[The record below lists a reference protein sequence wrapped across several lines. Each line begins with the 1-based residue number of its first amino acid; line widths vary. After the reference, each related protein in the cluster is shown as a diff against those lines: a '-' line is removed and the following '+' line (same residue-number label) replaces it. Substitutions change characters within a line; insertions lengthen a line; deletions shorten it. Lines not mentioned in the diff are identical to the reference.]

1 MTDRILH
8 CIMMLGERMLVSGA
22 EVHRVEESVQRL
34 CRAYGAVRAD
44 VYTTIS
50 NMIITVE
57 TEEGRYLTQTCR
69 IQSTGT
75 DITRL
80 HELNDLFR
88 RAAQNPPAEEDLLR
102 ELDRIQR
109 MKTYPRWLQVL
120 SYAAI
125 AGAFTVFFGGRT
137 WQELVI
143 SFLIGGIVGV
153 VAQIS
158 MRLNLNKALER
169 CICSFIAC
177 MLTFFALHL
186 GLAEAGDKIII
197 GNIMSLIP
205 GIGLTNA
212 LRDLFTGDVITGIL
226 RSIEAVLLA
235 FAIAAG
241 YIVAVYLLG
250 GGLA

>member
-1 MTDRILH
+1 MTDQILH
-8 CIMMLGERMLVSGA
+8 CIIMLGERMLVSGA

-44 VYTTIS
+44 VYTTTS

-57 TEEGRYLTQTCR
+57 TDDGRYLTQTCR

-88 RAAQNPPAEEDLLR
+88 RAAANPPEEAVLRAEM
-102 ELDRIQR
+102 DRIAAI
-109 MKTYPRWLQVL
+109 KTYPRWLKVL

-125 AGAFTVFFGGRT
+125 AGSFTIFFGGHSLP
-137 WQELVI
+137 ELLI
-143 SFLIGGIVGV
+143 SFLIGGVVGG
-153 VAQIS
+153 VAQLTEQFS
-158 MRLNLNKALER
+158 FNKALDR
-169 CICSFIAC
+169 FICSLTAC
-177 MLTFFALHL
+177 LLTFVALRL
-186 GLAEAGDKIII
+186 GWVESGDKIII

-241 YIVAVYLLG
+241 YIIAVFLLG
-250 GGLA
+250 GGA

>member
-1 MTDRILH
+1 MTDQILN
-8 CIMMLGERMLVSGA
+8 CIIKLGERMLVSGA

-44 VYTTIS
+44 VYTTTS
-50 NMIITVE
+50 NMIVTVE
-57 TEEGRYLTQTCR
+57 TEDGHYLTQTCR

-80 HELNDLFR
+80 HELNNLFR
-88 RAAQNPPAEEDLLR
+88 RAAVHPPKEEELLR
-102 ELDRIQR
+102 ELERINGI
-109 MKTYPRWLQVL
+109 KTYPRWLQVL

-125 AGAFTVFFGGRT
+125 AGAFTVFFGGHS
-137 WQELVI
+137 WAELLI
-143 SFLIGGIVGV
+143 SFTVGGV
-153 VAQIS
+153 VGLIAQLTAS
-158 MRLNLNKALER
+158 LALNRALER
-169 CICSFIAC
+169 FLCSIAAC
-177 MLTFFALHL
+177 LLTFASLRL
-186 GLAEAGDKIII
+186 GLAENADKIII

-241 YIVAVYLLG
+241 YIIAVFLLG

>member
-8 CIMMLGERMLVSGA
+8 CIILLGERMLVSGA
-22 EVHRVEESVQRL
+22 EVHRVEESVTRL

-57 TEEGRYLTQTCR
+57 TEDGRYLTQTCR

-88 RAAQNPPAEEDLLR
+88 RAAVHPPEEADLLR
-102 ELDRIQR
+102 ELDRINGI
-109 MKTYPRWLQVL
+109 KTYPRWLQVL

-125 AGAFTVFFGGRT
+125 AGAFTIFFGGHS
-137 WQELVI
+137 WAELLI
-143 SFLIGGIVGV
+143 SFAIGGVVGLI
-153 VAQIS
+153 AQ
-158 MRLNLNKALER
+158 LTAGLALNKALER
-169 CICSFIAC
+169 FLCSLAAC
-177 MLTFFALHL
+177 LLTFASLRL
-186 GLAEAGDKIII
+186 GLVESADKIII

-241 YIVAVYLLG
+241 YIIAVFLLG

>member
-1 MTDRILH
+1 MTDQILN
-8 CIMMLGERMLVSGA
+8 CIIKLGERMLVSGA

-44 VYTTIS
+44 VYTTTS
-50 NMIITVE
+50 NMIVTVE
-57 TEEGRYLTQTCR
+57 TEDGHYLTQTCR

-75 DITRL
+75 DITKL

-88 RAAQNPPAEEDLLR
+88 RAAAEPPEAEVLLS
-102 ELDRIQR
+102 EMERISAI
-109 MKTYPRWLQVL
+109 KTYPRWLKVL
-120 SYAAI
+120 SYATI
-125 AGAFTVFFGGRT
+125 AGSFTVFFGSRS
-137 WQELVI
+137 WAELLISLVI
-143 SFLIGGIVGV
+143 GGV
-153 VAQIS
+153 VGCIAQLTE
-158 MRLNLNKALER
+158 RLAFNKALDR
-169 CICSFIAC
+169 FICSLTAC
-177 MLTFFALHL
+177 LLTFAALRL
-186 GLAEAGDKIII
+186 GLAESGDKIII

-241 YIVAVYLLG
+241 YIIAVFLLG
-250 GGLA
+250 GGV